1 MTSPIAIVSLAGRYP
16 KADDL
21 AQLWD
26 NLASGLDAISTM
38 RGDRW
43 DLGHIVAG
51 SSNPERIYT
60 SFGGFLDRID
70 AFDAEFFGMSPRE
83 AKQVDPQ
90 HRLLLE
96 VTWEAFERAGIVPA
110 AVAGS
115 RTGVYVGISQN
126 DYATLSLGGDAPDA
140 YTNIGSAISIAANRI
155 SYVFDLHG
163 PSMSIDTA
171 CSSSMVAIH
180 QACQALARGEIA
192 MALAGGINMLIS
204 ARPFAGFARASMLS
218 PEGRCKSFDA
228 GGNGYVRAEG
238 AGMLVLKRLADAQS
252 DGDPVLAVIR
262 ATAVNSD
269 GRTMGLALPNGAAQ
283 EALLRQIYEASG
295 TRAEDVF
302 YVEAHGTGTAAGDPI
317 ECGAIGR
324 VLGAPRRDGTK
335 LRIGSIKSNIGHLES
350 GAGIAGITK
359 VVLAMQHGVI
369 PANLHFAT
377 PNPKIDFDGWQL
389 EVVDRPVPLPARERP
404 LVFGVNSFGFG
415 GTNGHMVIEQY
426 HQPKLA
432 APVHPAGAWDGFLV
446 LSAHSQAALEILADQ
461 YIARLDQAD
470 AAQWAAIRGATLR
483 YRSLHPLRLCVV
495 ADDAAQAAE
504 RLKAWRAGDAPA
516 GVLLRKTT
524 VTHAPGS
531 RQPAF
536 VYSGNGPQ
544 WWGMGRE
551 LLAQSAAFRAAIAE
565 VDGYFQPLSGWSLIE
580 RMALPE
586 DQVDITLTEVA
597 QPMLFAQQV
606 ALTRL
611 LREAGIIPAAVF
623 GHSVGEVAAAWAS
636 GALSLEAATTVIYQ
650 RSAEQ
655 AKTRGAGKMAA
666 VGISAA
672 EAEALIAELALPIE
686 LAAVNGPRAA
696 TVAGPEG
703 ALEQLAAVLTERGE
717 FVRILALDY
726 AFHTSAMDVIHAP
739 LLAALAELAPGT
751 ATVPMISSVTGQ
763 TLAGRELG
771 AQYWW
776 DNIRQPVAFDLAVR
790 TAITEHDLHAFI
802 EIGPHPVLRDY
813 VLQVAKAIDAKDV
826 AAMATLRRPSA
837 GKPAPEL
844 PVLREAVAEAYAL
857 ATGDPAALFPAASRQ
872 TALPATVWIRQRH
885 WRGFNDLPDAA
896 QFCEREH
903 PLLGSRVPGA
913 DGRWI
918 QTMQACLQPHLLDHR
933 VQDAAIF
940 PAAGYIEMLAA
951 GGHLLHGEGA
961 LRLENFEILRPM
973 VIADDIEP
981 IVQSSLEVDDGRFT
995 IMSKPAKAATDWT
1008 LHCKGRVLRLDAPP
1022 AEPVDL
1028 AGIAAGMP
1036 VTIAAERHY
1045 AECRRRGLAY
1055 GPAYQG
1061 VQQIMLSP
1069 ADAERRE
1076 ALGRI
1081 TLAEVAGDPASFHG
1095 HPAIVD
1101 GALQVLIALIAQN
1114 DPRACATIPVFV
1126 ETIVC
1131 RGAVPRAIMCHVVL
1145 RRESE
1150 RSGLADITLTDR
1162 DGVIVM
1168 QLLGA
1173 RFQKVEFV
1181 PATQTLIAEDWRIDA
1196 DWQPTRS
1203 VLPDLPDV
1211 DRLDRA
1217 FAPAQDDAGL
1227 GAAFDRLA
1235 GAYAIAALVAL
1246 ADGEDDFTIASL
1258 ATTADVDDDQRPLL
1272 RALVAMAQGDGYLAR
1287 DPQGG
1292 RLSFA
1297 DGVPLPDAGALV
1309 RDLMLAAPAWAAELV
1324 ALSAAGSAL
1333 VDRLRGVALP
1343 RVAMVEILEDGAPS
1357 RAAAHDALALLVRDL
1372 VAQWPAQ
1379 RPIRVLDWRGGTG
1392 GRAACVLPLLP
1403 PERSDYLFVEADEG
1417 LRARAQHRHG
1427 ASHFFRTAA
1436 PEALRNAAHDVI
1448 LTDNATDADTL
1459 SGALAP
1465 GGLVIVLAQLPH
1477 RVWTL
1482 IHGAGE
1488 PAELA
1493 LVDQTHQVMLQQTGP
1508 LGSQLVVIRG
1518 GIAPAVPPAIV
1529 RDGVARVLIVGEGEA
1544 ATPFVAELAATL
1556 AAPVRVIGDDLSD
1569 AALASLIAEAPAAQ
1583 YIHLAGW
1590 NRTGPI
1596 DDRAALFAY
1605 QDLRCY
1611 SLVALVKAIETAG
1624 ADPRLTIVTRG
1635 ALASIAQ
1642 GPRDPFQATALGLGR
1657 VLANENPR
1665 LKVQAIDV
1673 HADAD
1678 DRAAAQDL
1686 ARALLDPGEEG
1697 EVQLCDGLRL
1707 VNRVRKTSHAEL
1719 AQLQPDCSAPQA
1731 ARLEVAAGGGLDSLA
1746 MVPIARRA
1754 PGEDEIEI
1762 AVGAAGLNFR
1772 DVLWA
1777 MGMLPEEALEY
1788 GFAGATI
1795 GMECAGVV
1803 TRVGSAVRDL
1813 RAGDRVMG
1821 FASSTFASH
1830 VTTRAAGIGHLPAN
1844 VSLAEGATI
1853 PTTFITAWY
1862 ALHEL
1867 ARLRPGETVLI
1878 HGAAGGVG
1886 LAALQIAK
1894 HLGATVF
1901 ATAGAADK
1909 QRLVRDM
1916 GADHVMSSRSLAF
1929 ADDVMALTG
1938 GKGVD
1943 VVLNSLAGEA
1953 ITRGL
1958 QILRPFGRF
1967 LEIGKRDLYGNSRIG
1982 LRPFRQNLSYFGID
1996 ADTLLIE
2003 RPDLAARLFAEIT
2016 ALFADG
2022 TLRPLP
2028 YQAFPLD
2035 RAGEAFRLMQASRHI
2050 GKIVLTVPETRR
2062 AVADVA
2068 KGPATGGTWVVSG
2081 GLSGFGLAS
2090 ARWLA
2095 EQGVTHL
2102 ALLGRRGAETDE
2114 AQAAL
2119 AWFAEMRVTVLPLA
2133 CDVAD
2138 RVSLGAALDTVRAQL
2153 PPIVGV
2159 LHAAAVI
2166 EDAPVVMIEREQ
2178 AHRVQGAKIQGAWN
2192 FHELTR
2198 DDPIAAFVLYSS
2210 SAAVVGNPGQGIY
2223 VGANLFLDALAQL
2236 RRAQGRPALS
2246 VAWGAIKGAGFLTR
2260 NTQVEDMLASR
2271 AGMGA
2276 TPYHDALRELGHL
2289 LAIGATRVAASQFN
2303 LMRLGQAL
2311 PATRRPRFEK
2321 LVPQGV
2327 SVAADGGGEW
2337 AEALAAMNEDE
2348 RAEVLTTLVRDK
2360 VAQVIG
2366 AAASQI
2372 EIDKPLAELGLDS
2385 LMAVELAEAL
2395 EADIGKPISV
2405 MQMIQA
2411 GSVGGVVTL
2420 VQRAFRP
2427 VEAVVP
2433 PAAAAAVRDAA

>member
-1 MTSPIAIVSLAGRYP
+1 
-16 KADDL
+16 
-21 AQLWD
+21 
-26 NLASGLDAISTM
+26 
-38 RGDRW
+38 
-43 DLGHIVAG
+43 
-51 SSNPERIYT
+51 
-60 SFGGFLDRID
+60 
-70 AFDAEFFGMSPRE
+70 MSPRE

-96 VTWEAFERAGIVPA
+96 VAWEAFERAGIVPA

-192 MALAGGINMLIS
+192 MALAGGINLLIS

-218 PEGRCKSFDA
+218 PDGRCKSFDA
-228 GGNGYVRAEG
+228 SGNGYVRAEG

-252 DGDPVLAVIR
+252 DGDPILAVIR

-283 EALLRQIYEASG
+283 EALLRQIYDASG

-317 ECGAIGR
+317 ECGALGR
-324 VLGAPRRDGTK
+324 VLGAPRRDGSK

-359 VVLAMQHGVI
+359 VVLALQHGVI
-369 PANLHFAT
+369 PANLHFVT
-377 PNPKIDFDGWQL
+377 PNPKIDFEGWQL
-389 EVVDRPVPLPARERP
+389 EVVDRPVPLPQSDRP

-426 HQPKLA
+426 HQPVLA
-432 APVHPAGAWDGFLV
+432 TPMHQAGAWDGFLV

-470 AAQWAAIRGATLR
+470 DAQWAAIRGASLR

-495 ADDAAQAAE
+495 ADHAAQAAE
-504 RLKAWRAGDAPA
+504 RLRAWRAGDAPT

-551 LLAQSAAFRAAIAE
+551 LLAQSPAFRAAIAE
-565 VDGYFQPLSGWSLIE
+565 VDSHFQPLAGWSLIE
-580 RMALPE
+580 RMGLPE
-586 DQVDITLTEVA
+586 DQVDIALTEIA

-606 ALTRL
+606 ALTLL
-611 LREAGIIPAAVF
+611 LREAGITPAAVF

-636 GALSLEAATTVIYQ
+636 GALSLAAATMVIYQ
-650 RSAEQ
+650 RSAQQ
-655 AKTRGAGKMAA
+655 ARTRGAGKMAA

-672 EAEALIAELALPIE
+672 EAEALIAELGLPIE

-696 TVAGPEG
+696 TVAGPET
-703 ALEQLAAVLTERGE
+703 ALEQLAECLTERGE

-726 AFHTSAMDVIHAP
+726 AFHTSAMDVIHTP
-739 LLAALAELAPGT
+739 LLASLADLVPGS
-751 ATVPMISSVTGQ
+751 AVVPMISSVTGE
-763 TLAGRELG
+763 TLAGPELG

-790 TAITEHDLHAFI
+790 GAIEGHGLHAFI

-826 AAMATLRRPSA
+826 TAMATLRRPSA

-844 PVLREAVAEAYAL
+844 PVLREAIAEAYAL

-872 TALPATVWIRQRH
+872 TDLPATVWIRQRH
-885 WRGFNDLPDAA
+885 WRGFNDLPDAP
-896 QFCEREH
+896 QFCERDH

-940 PAAGYIEMLAA
+940 PAAGYIEMLIA
-951 GGHLLHGEGA
+951 GGRLLHGEGA

-981 IVQSSLEVDDGRFT
+981 IVQSALEADDGRFT
-995 IMSKPAKAATDWT
+995 IMSKPTKAATDWT
-1008 LHCKGRVLRLDAPP
+1008 LHCKGRVLRLDAPA

-1028 AGIAAGMP
+1028 VGIAASAP
-1036 VTIAAERHY
+1036 VMIAAQDHY
-1045 AECRRRGLAY
+1045 AECQRRGLAY

-1061 VQQIMLSP
+1061 VREIRLSA
-1069 ADAERRE
+1069 ADADLRQ

-1081 TLAEVAGDPASFHG
+1081 TLADAAGDPGAFFG
-1095 HPAIVD
+1095 HPALVD

-1126 ETIVC
+1126 ETIVA
-1131 RGAVPRAIMCHVVL
+1131 RSAVPRDIACHVVL

-1162 DGVIVM
+1162 DGAIVL

-1173 RFQKVEFV
+1173 RFQKVEFA
-1181 PATQTLIAEDWRIDA
+1181 PAVQTLIAEDWRVDP
-1196 DWQPTRS
+1196 DWQPTRWS
-1203 VLPDLPDV
+1203 MPDLPDMAQLEP
-1211 DRLDRA
+1211 D
-1217 FAPAQDDAGL
+1217 FAPVPADPAL
-1227 GAAFDRLA
+1227 VAAFDRLA
-1235 GAYAIAALVAL
+1235 GAYAIAALMQL
-1246 ADGEDDFTIASL
+1246 CDGEEDFTIASL
-1258 ATTADVDDDQRPLL
+1258 ATTGEVDDDQRPLL
-1272 RALVAMAQGDGYLAR
+1272 RALVAMAQADGHVVR

-1292 RLSFA
+1292 RLAFA
-1297 DGVPLPDAGALV
+1297 DDLQVPDPGALV
-1309 RDLMLAAPAWAAELV
+1309 RELMLQAPAWAAELV

-1333 VDRLRGVALP
+1333 VDRLQGRALP
-1343 RVAMVEILEDGAPS
+1343 RVAMAEILEDGAPS
-1357 RAAAHDALALLVRDL
+1357 RAAAHQALAALLRDL
-1372 VAQWPAQ
+1372 VAKWPAQ
-1379 RPIRVLDWRGGTG
+1379 RPIRVLDWRGGTA
-1392 GRAACVLPLLP
+1392 GRAAVVLPLLP
-1403 PERSDYLFVEADEG
+1403 PERSDYVFVEADEG
-1417 LRARAQHRHG
+1417 LRAKAQHRHG
-1427 ASHFFRTAA
+1427 AVHFFRTAA
-1436 PEALRNAAHDVI
+1436 PDTLRKAAHDVI
-1448 LTDNATDADTL
+1448 LTDNPADADAL
-1459 SGALAP
+1459 AFALAP
-1465 GGLVIVLAQLPH
+1465 GGLVIALAPLPQ

-1482 IHGAGE
+1482 IHGTGE
-1488 PAELA
+1488 HRDLA
-1493 LVDQTHQVMLQQTGP
+1493 VVDDRHQVVLTQTGP
-1508 LGSQLVVIRG
+1508 LGSQLVVIPG
-1518 GIAPAVPPAIV
+1518 GTTPAVPPAV
-1529 RDGVARVLIVGEGEA
+1529 VPDGVLRVLLVGA
-1544 ATPFVAELAATL
+1544 ADAETAFVAELAATL
-1556 AAPVRVIGDDLSD
+1556 AATVRVIGDDPSD
-1569 AALASLIAEAPAAQ
+1569 AALESLVAEAPAAH

-1590 NRTGPI
+1590 HRTGAVA
-1596 DDRAALFAY
+1596 DSAALFAY

-1611 SLVALVKAIETAG
+1611 SLVALVKAIEA
-1624 ADPRLTIVTRG
+1624 AALDAHITIVTRG
-1635 ALASIAQ
+1635 ALASMAQ

-1657 VLANENPR
+1657 VLANESPR

-1686 ARALLDPGEEG
+1686 ARALLDPGEDA

-1707 VNRVRKTSHAEL
+1707 VNRVRKTGHAEL
-1719 AQLQPDCSAPQA
+1719 ARLQPDLPAPEA

-1754 PGEDEIEI
+1754 PAGDEIEI

-1777 MGMLPEEALEY
+1777 MGMLPEEALEH

-1795 GMECAGVV
+1795 GMECAGTV

-1813 RAGDRVMG
+1813 SVGDRVMG

-1830 VTTRAAGIGHLPAN
+1830 VTTRADGIGRLPAN

-1894 HLGATVF
+1894 YLGATVF

-1929 ADDVMALTG
+1929 ADEVMALTG
-1938 GKGVD
+1938 GTGVD

-2016 ALFADG
+2016 ALFAEG

-2028 YQAFPLD
+2028 YQVFPLD
-2035 RAGEAFRLMQASRHI
+2035 RAGEAFRLMQASRHL
-2050 GKIVLTVPETRR
+2050 GKIVLTVPETLQG
-2062 AVADVA
+2062 VADGTRRLA
-2068 KGPATGGTWVVSG
+2068 SGGTWVVSG
-2081 GLSGFGLAS
+2081 GMSGFGLAS

-2102 ALLGRRGAETDE
+2102 ALLGRRGADTDE
-2114 AQAAL
+2114 AQDAL
-2119 AWFAEMRVTVLPLA
+2119 AWFAELGVTVLPLA

-2138 RVSLGAALDTVRAQL
+2138 RASLGAALDRVRAQM
-2153 PPIVGV
+2153 PPITGV

-2192 FHELTR
+2192 FHDLTR

-2223 VGANLFLDALAQL
+2223 VGANLFCDALAQV
-2236 RRAQGRPALS
+2236 RRAQGLPALS

-2260 NTQVEDMLASR
+2260 NAQVEDMLAAR

-2276 TPYHDALRELGHL
+2276 TPYRDALRELGHL
-2289 LAIGATRVAASQFN
+2289 LAIGANRVAASQFN

-2327 SVAADGGGEW
+2327 SVAADGSSEW
-2337 AEALAAMNEDE
+2337 AEALAAMSENERGE
-2348 RAEVLTTLVRDK
+2348 ALTTLVRDK

-2385 LMAVELAEAL
+2385 LMAVELAEVL

-2427 VEAVVP
+2427 GDAVAA
-2433 PAAAAAVRDAA
+2433 PAPAVRDAA